1 MSINITQPTYNFFK
15 KSDSPELQAIKQ
27 KAMSQGILKTNIQNP
42 GDIKPTNSINFGGIA
57 QAAAGPASALIGN
70 VLSGGLNSGVGNAL
84 QELGSIASAIPGPWG
99 AAASA
104 GLNILG
110 GVTNKL
116 FGAKFNDENIAN
128 IQSGIDAAR
137 GYQLDSNMSLD
148 QLANEVASSNQAMD
162 FTNKYV
168 GTDGLFSN
176 KVAKKANALRQAQDT
191 AFAWQSNVQDNA
203 IRNATMNS
211 NQQLQSTFAYGGGIN
226 IKPSKR
232 GTFTRA
238 AKKHN
243 MGVQEFAN
251 HVLNNKENY
260 SNAMIKKANFAKNA
274 AGWKHAFG
282 GDLMTNGADFSNGIY
297 YIDEGGTHEQNPNQ
311 GVLMGMTQDGTP
323 NLVEEGEVIKMT
335 GGQPDYVFPHRLK
348 LSVNRLKDYG
358 IKSKKAMPISEVA
371 MKISK
376 ESEERP
382 NDPISIAGREHFLNM
397 LIQDTEEKRLQEEQK
412 KMRQAYNNMTPSQQ
426 AEVLMAAQQQQ
437 QQEAYNQELAQQ
449 EQEQQQQQ
457 EGLPPY
463 STQFAQGGHVNL
475 FKGPGDKPQWLNGL
489 QNIVNNIVQ
498 GLNPQDF
505 VKTYYSRYP
514 GGATAKYNSNIYGDW
529 NNFQFNGE
537 HLYNP
542 QTKQYANIYKD
553 PRFIDWLKSDEGL
566 QYAKDWWGNPKNAQ
580 NYFLRN
586 KTAPTIDELLGKD
599 GVIGLMYDAPTGNTS
614 AFSDAH
620 KYGMDALKFWYNK
633 LNPQKQAKPKYGDR
647 YYTYTLDQHGM
658 PQTAL
663 ISDYNTW
670 SKDPNNSNWLYD
682 PSKTKTGVVDGDT
695 TYTDHYFIQKP
706 ASQERDN
713 AEVNPIK
720 RRPEWLRYASGLGL
734 AAGTLTDFLGI
745 TNKPDYGN
753 FADIN
758 ASLNNSRIY
767 QPVEFNKTYNYLPY
781 TPIDI
786 QSVANQIEA
795 QSAGAQRAI
804 INNSGANRA
813 SALAGILSNN
823 YNTIGGIGDAIAQVN
838 KENLQNRIE
847 SVKQATTTD
856 QFNSQGQLD
865 ADKANQA
872 ALNANRWEYTKNLL
886 AAAEARQKI
895 KDTSDA
901 AKAANLSGLLKF
913 IGDLGYENMNRN
925 MMAGLIESGAPV
937 SDDVLKYWGYKT
949 TKNKNK
955 QNG

>member
-1 MSINITQPTYNFFK
+1 MSIDLTQLTYN
-15 KSDSPELQAIKQ
+15 SGNNSEALKQ
-27 KAMSQGILKTNIQNP
+27 KALQEGLLSP
-42 GDIKPTNSINFGGIA
+42 DIKRPSVKNPINFGGIA
-57 QAAAGPASALIGN
+57 QTAAGPASALIGN
-70 VLSGGLNSGVGNAL
+70 ALSGGLNSGVGSAL
-84 QELGSIASAIPGPWG
+84 QGLGSIASAIPGWG

-104 GLNILG
+104 GLNVLG
-110 GVTNKL
+110 GITNKL

-148 QLANEVASSNQAMD
+148 QLANEVSSSNQAMD
-162 FTNKYV
+162 FSNKYV
-168 GTDGLFSN
+168 GTDGLLSN
-176 KVAKKANALRQAQDT
+176 KVAKKANALRQAQNT

-226 IKPSKR
+226 IKPSKI

-260 SNAMIKKANFAKNA
+260 SSAMVKKANFAKNA

-449 EQEQQQQQ
+449 EYEQQQQQ
-457 EGLPPY
+457 EGLSTY

-475 FKGPGDKPQWLNGL
+475 FKGPGDKPQWLNGV
-489 QNIVNNIVQ
+489 QNIVNNVLQ
-498 GLNPQDF
+498 TLSPQEF
-505 VKTYYSRYP
+505 IKTYYSRYP

-599 GVIGLMYDAPTGNTS
+599 GGIGLMYDAPTGNTS

-663 ISDYNTW
+663 INDYNTW

-745 TNKPDYGN
+745 TNKPDYSN

-767 QPVEFNKTYNYLPY
+767 QPVGFNKTYNYLPY

-795 QSAGAQRAI
+795 QSAGTQRAI
-804 INNSGANRA
+804 INNSGMNRA

-823 YNTIGGIGDAIAQVN
+823 YNTIGGIGNAIAQVN

-847 SVKQATTTD
+847 SVKQATVTD

-886 AAAEARQKI
+886 AAAEAKQKI
-895 KDTSDA
+895 KDTADA

-937 SDDVLKYWGYKT
+937 SDDVLKYWGYNT

>member
-1 MSINITQPTYNFFK
+1 MSINNSEY
-15 KSDSPELQAIKQ
+15 AAKQ
-27 KAMSQGILKTNIQNP
+27 QIMSQGKSTGIQNP
-42 GDIKPTNSINFGGIA
+42 GGIKSTNSINFGGIA

-70 VLSGGLNSGVGNAL
+70 ALSGGLNSGVGSAL
-84 QELGSIASAIPGPWG
+84 QGLGSIASAIPGPWG
-99 AAASA
+99 AVASA
-104 GLNILG
+104 GLNVLG

-148 QLANEVASSNQAMD
+148 QLANEVSSSNQAMD
-162 FTNKYV
+162 FSNKYV

-238 AKKHN
+238 ATKHN

-412 KMRQAYNNMTPSQQ
+412 KMRQVYNNMTPSQQ

-449 EQEQQQQQ
+449 EYEQQQQQ
-457 EGLPPY
+457 EGLPAY

-475 FKGPGDKPQWLNGL
+475 FKGPGDKPQWLNGV

-553 PRFIDWLKSDEGL
+553 PRFTEWLKSDEGL

-599 GVIGLMYDAPTGNTS
+599 GGIGLMYDAPTGNTS

-663 ISDYNTW
+663 INDYNTW

-745 TNKPDYGN
+745 TNKPDYSN

-767 QPVEFNKTYNYLPY
+767 QPVGFNKTYNYLPY

-795 QSAGAQRAI
+795 QSAGTQRAI
-804 INNSGANRA
+804 INNSGVNRA

-823 YNTIGGIGDAIAQVN
+823 YNTIGGIGDAIAQIN

-847 SVKQATTTD
+847 SVKQATVTD

-895 KDTSDA
+895 KDTADA

-937 SDDVLKYWGYKT
+937 SDDVLKYWGYNT

>member
-1 MSINITQPTYNFFK
+1 MSIDLTQLTYN
-15 KSDSPELQAIKQ
+15 SGNNSEALKQ
-27 KAMSQGILKTNIQNP
+27 KALQEGLLSP
-42 GDIKPTNSINFGGIA
+42 DIKRPSVKNPINFGGIV
-57 QAAAGPASALIGN
+57 QATAGPASALIGN
-70 VLSGGLNSGVGNAL
+70 ALSGGLNSGVGSAL
-84 QELGSIASAIPGPWG
+84 QGLGSIASAIPGPWG
-99 AAASA
+99 AVASA
-104 GLNILG
+104 GLNVLG

-148 QLANEVASSNQAMD
+148 QLANEISSSNQAMD

-260 SNAMIKKANFAKNA
+260 SSAMIKKANFAKNA

-457 EGLPPY
+457 EGLPIY

-475 FKGPGDKPQWLNGL
+475 FKGPGDKPQWLNGV

-514 GGATAKYNSNIYGDW
+514 GGATAKYNSNIYRDW

-553 PRFIDWLKSDEGL
+553 PRFTEWLKSDEGL

-586 KTAPTIDELLGKD
+586 KIAPTIDELLGKD
-599 GVIGLMYDAPTGNTS
+599 GGIGLMYDAPTGNTS

-745 TNKPDYGN
+745 TNKPDYSN

-758 ASLNNSRIY
+758 TSLNNSRIY
-767 QPVEFNKTYNYLPY
+767 QPVGFNKTYNYLPY

-795 QSAGAQRAI
+795 QSAGTQRAI
-804 INNSGANRA
+804 INNSGMNRA

-895 KDTSDA
+895 KDTADA

-937 SDDVLKYWGYKT
+937 SDDVLKYWGYNT

>member
-70 VLSGGLNSGVGNAL
+70 ALSGGLNSGVGSAL
-84 QELGSIASAIPGPWG
+84 QGLGSIASAIPGWG
-99 AAASA
+99 AVASA
-104 GLNILG
+104 GLNVLG

-148 QLANEVASSNQAMD
+148 QLANEVSSSNQAMD
-162 FTNKYV
+162 FSNKYV

-238 AKKHN
+238 AEKHN

-457 EGLPPY
+457 EGLPIY

-475 FKGPGDKPQWLNGL
+475 FKGPGDRPQWLNGV
-489 QNIVNNIVQ
+489 QNIVNNILQ
-498 GLNPQDF
+498 TLSPQEF
-505 VKTYYSRYP
+505 IKTYYSRYP
-514 GGATAKYNSNIYGDW
+514 GGVTAKYNSNIYGDW

-553 PRFIDWLKSDEGL
+553 PRFIEWLKSDEGL

-586 KTAPTIDELLGKD
+586 KIAPTIDELLGKD
-599 GVIGLMYDAPTGNTS
+599 GGIGLMYDAPTGNTS

-663 ISDYNTW
+663 INDYNTW

-745 TNKPDYGN
+745 TNKPDYSN

-767 QPVEFNKTYNYLPY
+767 QPVGFNKTYNYLPY

-795 QSAGAQRAI
+795 QSAGTQRAI
-804 INNSGANRA
+804 INNSGMNRA

-823 YNTIGGIGDAIAQVN
+823 YNTIGGIGNAIAQVN

-865 ADKANQA
+865 ADKANQV

-895 KDTSDA
+895 KDTADA

>member
-1 MSINITQPTYNFFK
+1 MSINNSEYA
-15 KSDSPELQAIKQ
+15 SKQ
-27 KAMSQGILKTNIQNP
+27 QIMSQGKSTGIQKP
-42 GDIKPTNSINFGGIA
+42 GGIKSTNSINFGGIA
-57 QAAAGPASALIGN
+57 QAAAGPVSALIGSA
-70 VLSGGLNSGVGNAL
+70 LSGGLNSGVGSAL
-84 QELGSIASAIPGPWG
+84 QGLGSIASAIPGPWG
-99 AAASA
+99 AVASA
-104 GLNILG
+104 GLNVLG

-148 QLANEVASSNQAMD
+148 QLANEVSSSNQAMD

-449 EQEQQQQQ
+449 EYEQQQQQ
-457 EGLPPY
+457 EGLPAY

-475 FKGPGDKPQWLNGL
+475 FKGPGDKPQWLNGV
-489 QNIVNNIVQ
+489 QNIVNNVLQ
-498 GLNPQDF
+498 TLSPQEF
-505 VKTYYSRYP
+505 IKTYYSRYP

-553 PRFIDWLKSDEGL
+553 PRFIDWLKSDEGV

-599 GVIGLMYDAPTGNTS
+599 GGIGLMYDAPTGNTS

-745 TNKPDYGN
+745 TNKPDYSN

-767 QPVEFNKTYNYLPY
+767 QPVGFNKTYNYLPY

-823 YNTIGGIGDAIAQVN
+823 YNTIDGIGNAIAQVN

-886 AAAEARQKI
+886 TAAEARQKI

-937 SDDVLKYWGYKT
+937 SDDVLKYWGYNT

>member
-1 MSINITQPTYNFFK
+1 MSTELAQLIYNFGDN
-15 KSDSPELQAIKQ
+15 SEALKQ
-27 KAMSQGILKTNIQNP
+27 RAMSEKPLIPGIKRPKVKVKNP
-42 GDIKPTNSINFGGIA
+42 INFDDVA
-57 QAAAGPASALIGN
+57 QAVAGPASALFGN
-70 VLSGGLNSGVGNAL
+70 VLSGGLNSEVGGIL

-148 QLANEVASSNQAMD
+148 QLANEVSSSNQAMD
-162 FTNKYV
+162 FSNKYV

-176 KVAKKANALRQAQDT
+176 KVAKKANALRQAQDP

-238 AKKHN
+238 ATKHN

-457 EGLPPY
+457 EGLPTY

-489 QNIVNNIVQ
+489 QSIVNNIVQ

-553 PRFIDWLKSDEGL
+553 PRFIEWLKSDKGL

-586 KTAPTIDELLGKD
+586 KIAPTIDELLGKD
-599 GVIGLMYDAPTGNTS
+599 GGIGLMYDAPTGNTS

-663 ISDYNTW
+663 INDYNTW
-670 SKDPNNSNWLYD
+670 SKDSNNSNWLYD

-720 RRPEWLRYASGLGL
+720 RRPEWLRYAPGLGL

-745 TNKPDYGN
+745 TNKPDYSN

-767 QPVEFNKTYNYLPY
+767 QPVGFNKTYNYLPY

-795 QSAGAQRAI
+795 QSAGTQRAI

-823 YNTIGGIGDAIAQVN
+823 YNTIGGIGNAIAQIN

-872 ALNANRWEYTKNLL
+872 TLNANRWEYTKNLL
-886 AAAEARQKI
+886 AVAEAKQKI
-895 KDTSDA
+895 KDTADA

-937 SDDVLKYWGYKT
+937 SDDVLKYWGYNT

>member
-1 MSINITQPTYNFFK
+1 MSIDLTQLTYN
-15 KSDSPELQAIKQ
+15 SGNNSEALKQ
-27 KAMSQGILKTNIQNP
+27 KALQEGLLSSNIKSPSVKNQ
-42 GDIKPTNSINFGGIA
+42 INFGGIA

-70 VLSGGLNSGVGNAL
+70 ALSGGLNSGVGSVL
-84 QELGSIASAIPGPWG
+84 QGLGSIASAIPGWG
-99 AAASA
+99 AVASA

-116 FGAKFNDENIAN
+116 FGAKFNDKNIAN

-148 QLANEVASSNQAMD
+148 QLANEVSSSNQAMD

-191 AFAWQSNVQDNA
+191 AFAWQSNVQDNT

-251 HVLNNKENY
+251 HILNNKENY
-260 SNAMIKKANFAKNA
+260 SSAMIKKANFAKNA

-457 EGLPPY
+457 EDLPIY

-489 QNIVNNIVQ
+489 QSIVNNIVQ

-599 GVIGLMYDAPTGNTS
+599 GGIGLMYDAPTGNTS

-745 TNKPDYGN
+745 TNKPDYSN

-937 SDDVLKYWGYKT
+937 SDDVLKYWGYNT

>member
-70 VLSGGLNSGVGNAL
+70 ALSGGLNSGVGSAL
-84 QELGSIASAIPGPWG
+84 QGLGSIASAIPGPWG
-99 AAASA
+99 AVASA

-148 QLANEVASSNQAMD
+148 QLANEVSSSNQAMD

-260 SNAMIKKANFAKNA
+260 SSAMVKKANFAKNA

-311 GVLMGMTQDGTP
+311 GVLMGMTQDGIP

-449 EQEQQQQQ
+449 EYEQQQQQ
-457 EGLPPY
+457 EDLPIY

-489 QNIVNNIVQ
+489 QSIVNNIVQ

-586 KTAPTIDELLGKD
+586 KIAPTIDELLGKD
-599 GVIGLMYDAPTGNTS
+599 GGIGLMYDAPTGNTS

-663 ISDYNTW
+663 INDYNTW

-745 TNKPDYGN
+745 TNKPDYSN

-795 QSAGAQRAI
+795 QSAGTQRAI

-823 YNTIGGIGDAIAQVN
+823 YNTIGGIGNAIAQVN

-872 ALNANRWEYTKNLL
+872 ALNANRWEYTKNIL
-886 AAAEARQKI
+886 AAAEAKQKI
-895 KDTSDA
+895 KDTADA

-937 SDDVLKYWGYKT
+937 SDDVLKYWGYNT

>member
-1 MSINITQPTYNFFK
+1 MSIDLTQLTYNFGNN
-15 KSDSPELQAIKQ
+15 SEALKQ
-27 KAMSQGILKTNIQNP
+27 KALQEGLLSP
-42 GDIKPTNSINFGGIA
+42 DIKRPSVKNPINFGGIA
-57 QAAAGPASALIGN
+57 QTAAGPASALIGSA
-70 VLSGGLNSGVGNAL
+70 LSGGLNSGVGSAL
-84 QELGSIASAIPGPWG
+84 QGLGSIASAIPGWG
-99 AAASA
+99 AVASA

-148 QLANEVASSNQAMD
+148 QLANEVSSSNQAMD
-162 FTNKYV
+162 FSNKYV

-176 KVAKKANALRQAQDT
+176 KVAKKANALRQAQNT

-226 IKPSKR
+226 IKPSKI

-260 SNAMIKKANFAKNA
+260 SSAMVKKANFAKNA

-449 EQEQQQQQ
+449 EYEQQQQQ
-457 EGLPPY
+457 EGLSTY

-475 FKGPGDKPQWLNGL
+475 FKGPGDKPQWLNGV
-489 QNIVNNIVQ
+489 QNIVNNVLQ
-498 GLNPQDF
+498 TLSPQEF
-505 VKTYYSRYP
+505 IKTYYSRYP

-599 GVIGLMYDAPTGNTS
+599 GGIGLMYDAPTGNTS

-663 ISDYNTW
+663 INDYNTW

-745 TNKPDYGN
+745 TNKPDYSN

-767 QPVEFNKTYNYLPY
+767 QPVGFNKTYNYLPY

-795 QSAGAQRAI
+795 QSAGTQRAI
-804 INNSGANRA
+804 INNSGMNRA

-823 YNTIGGIGDAIAQVN
+823 YNTIGGIGNAIAQVN

-847 SVKQATTTD
+847 SVKQATVTD

-886 AAAEARQKI
+886 AAAEAKQKI
-895 KDTSDA
+895 KDTADA

-937 SDDVLKYWGYKT
+937 SDDVLKYWGYNT

>member
-1 MSINITQPTYNFFK
+1 MSIDLTYN
-15 KSDSPELQAIKQ
+15 SGNNSEALKQ
-27 KAMSQGILKTNIQNP
+27 KALQEGLLSP
-42 GDIKPTNSINFGGIA
+42 DIKRPSVKNPINFGGIA
-57 QAAAGPASALIGN
+57 QAAAGPASALIGSA
-70 VLSGGLNSGVGNAL
+70 LSGGLNSGVGSAL
-84 QELGSIASAIPGPWG
+84 QGLGSIASAIPGPWG
-99 AAASA
+99 AAVSA

-148 QLANEVASSNQAMD
+148 QLANEVSSSNQAMD
-162 FTNKYV
+162 FSNKYV

-238 AKKHN
+238 ATKHN

-397 LIQDTEEKRLQEEQK
+397 LIHDTEEKRLQEEQK
-412 KMRQAYNNMTPSQQ
+412 KMRKAYNNMTPSQQ

-449 EQEQQQQQ
+449 EYEQQQQQ
-457 EGLPPY
+457 EGLPIY

-475 FKGPGDKPQWLNGL
+475 FKGPGDKPQWLNGV
-489 QNIVNNIVQ
+489 QNIVNNVLQ
-498 GLNPQDF
+498 TLSPQEF
-505 VKTYYSRYP
+505 IKTYYSRYP

-599 GVIGLMYDAPTGNTS
+599 GGIGLMYDAPTGNTS

-745 TNKPDYGN
+745 TNKPDYSN

-823 YNTIGGIGDAIAQVN
+823 YNTIGEIGNAIAQVN

-895 KDTSDA
+895 KDTADA

-937 SDDVLKYWGYKT
+937 SDDILKYWGYNT

>member
-1 MSINITQPTYNFFK
+1 MSIDLTQLTYNFGNN
-15 KSDSPELQAIKQ
+15 SEALKQ
-27 KAMSQGILKTNIQNP
+27 KALQEGLLSP
-42 GDIKPTNSINFGGIA
+42 DIKRPSVKNPINFGGIA
-57 QAAAGPASALIGN
+57 QTAAGPASALIGSA
-70 VLSGGLNSGVGNAL
+70 LSGGLNSGVGSVL
-84 QELGSIASAIPGPWG
+84 QGLGSIASAIPGPWG

-148 QLANEVASSNQAMD
+148 QLANEVSSSNQAMN
-162 FTNKYV
+162 FSNKYV

-176 KVAKKANALRQAQDT
+176 KVAKKANALRQAQNT

-260 SNAMIKKANFAKNA
+260 NSAMVKKANFAKNA

-382 NDPISIAGREHFLNM
+382 NDPISISGREHFLNM

-412 KMRQAYNNMTPSQQ
+412 KMRQDYNNMTPSQQ

-449 EQEQQQQQ
+449 EYEQQQQQ
-457 EGLPPY
+457 EGLSTY

-475 FKGPGDKPQWLNGL
+475 FKGPGDKPQWLNGV
-489 QNIVNNIVQ
+489 QNIVNNVLQ
-498 GLNPQDF
+498 TLSPQEF
-505 VKTYYSRYP
+505 IKTYYSRYP

-599 GVIGLMYDAPTGNTS
+599 GGIGLMYDAPTGNTS

-663 ISDYNTW
+663 INDYNTW

-745 TNKPDYGN
+745 TNKPDYSN

-767 QPVEFNKTYNYLPY
+767 QPVGFNKTYNYLPY

-795 QSAGAQRAI
+795 QSAGTQRAI
-804 INNSGANRA
+804 INNSGMNRA

-823 YNTIGGIGDAIAQVN
+823 YNTIGGIGNAIAQVN

-847 SVKQATTTD
+847 SVKQATATD

-886 AAAEARQKI
+886 AAAEAKQKI
-895 KDTSDA
+895 KDTADA

-937 SDDVLKYWGYKT
+937 SDDVLKYWGYNT

>member
-1 MSINITQPTYNFFK
+1 MSIDLTYN
-15 KSDSPELQAIKQ
+15 SGNNSEALKQ
-27 KAMSQGILKTNIQNP
+27 KALQEGLLSP
-42 GDIKPTNSINFGGIA
+42 DIKRPSVKNPINFGGIA
-57 QAAAGPASALIGN
+57 QAAAGPASALIGSA
-70 VLSGGLNSGVGNAL
+70 LSGGLNSGVGNAL
-84 QELGSIASAIPGPWG
+84 QGLGSIASAIPGPWG
-99 AAASA
+99 KVASA
-104 GLNILG
+104 GFNILG
-110 GVTNKL
+110 GIFNRTI
-116 FGAKFNDENIAN
+116 GARFNYENIAN

-148 QLANEVASSNQAMD
+148 QLANEVSSSNQAMD
-162 FTNKYV
+162 FSNKYV

-211 NQQLQSTFAYGGGIN
+211 NQQLQSAFAYGGGIN

-238 AKKHN
+238 ATKHN

-371 MKISK
+371 MKISE

-449 EQEQQQQQ
+449 EYEQQQQQ
-457 EGLPPY
+457 ESLPIY

-475 FKGPGDKPQWLNGL
+475 FKGPGDKPQWLNGV
-489 QNIVNNIVQ
+489 QNIINNVLQ
-498 GLNPQDF
+498 TLSPQEF
-505 VKTYYSRYP
+505 IKTYYSRYP

-586 KTAPTIDELLGKD
+586 KIAPTIDELLGKD
-599 GVIGLMYDAPTGNTS
+599 GGIGLMYDAPTGNTS

-670 SKDPNNSNWLYD
+670 SEDPDNSNWLYD

-745 TNKPDYGN
+745 TNKPDYSN

-767 QPVEFNKTYNYLPY
+767 QPVGFNKTYNYLPY
-781 TPIDI
+781 TPVDI

-795 QSAGAQRAI
+795 QSAGTQRAI

-823 YNTIGGIGDAIAQVN
+823 YNTIGGIGNAIAQIN

-872 ALNANRWEYTKNLL
+872 TLNANRWEYTKNLL
-886 AAAEARQKI
+886 AAAEAKQKI
-895 KDTSDA
+895 KDTADA

-925 MMAGLIESGAPV
+925 MMAGLIESGAPI
-937 SDDVLKYWGYKT
+937 SDDVLKYWGYNT

>member
-1 MSINITQPTYNFFK
+1 MSIDLTQLTYN
-15 KSDSPELQAIKQ
+15 SGNNSEALKQ
-27 KAMSQGILKTNIQNP
+27 KALQEGLLSP
-42 GDIKPTNSINFGGIA
+42 DIKRPSVKNPINFGGIA
-57 QAAAGPASALIGN
+57 QATAGPASALIGN
-70 VLSGGLNSGVGNAL
+70 ALSGGLNSGVGSAL
-84 QELGSIASAIPGPWG
+84 QGLGSIASAIPGWG

-148 QLANEVASSNQAMD
+148 QLANEVSSSNQAMD

-238 AKKHN
+238 ATKHN

-311 GVLMGMTQDGTP
+311 GVLMGMTQDGIP

-335 GGQPDYVFPHRLK
+335 GGQPDYVFPNRLK

-457 EGLPPY
+457 EGLPIY

-475 FKGPGDKPQWLNGL
+475 FKGPGDKPQWLNGV
-489 QNIVNNIVQ
+489 QNIVNNVLQ
-498 GLNPQDF
+498 TLSPQEF
-505 VKTYYSRYP
+505 IKTYYSRYP

-566 QYAKDWWGNPKNAQ
+566 QYAKDWWENPKNAQ

-586 KTAPTIDELLGKD
+586 KIAPTIDELLGKD
-599 GVIGLMYDAPTGNTS
+599 GGIGLMYDAPTGNTS

-663 ISDYNTW
+663 INDYNTW

-720 RRPEWLRYASGLGL
+720 RRPEWLRYVSGLGL

-745 TNKPDYGN
+745 TNKPDYSN

-767 QPVEFNKTYNYLPY
+767 QPVGFNKTYNYLPY

-795 QSAGAQRAI
+795 QSAGTQRAI

-823 YNTIGGIGDAIAQVN
+823 YNTIGGIGNAIAQVN

-847 SVKQATTTD
+847 SVKQATATD

-886 AAAEARQKI
+886 AAAEAKQKI
-895 KDTSDA
+895 KDTADA

-937 SDDVLKYWGYKT
+937 SDDILKYWGYNT

>member
-1 MSINITQPTYNFFK
+1 MSIDLTQLTYNFGNN
-15 KSDSPELQAIKQ
+15 SEALKQ
-27 KAMSQGILKTNIQNP
+27 KALQEGLLSP
-42 GDIKPTNSINFGGIA
+42 DIKRPSAKNPINFGGIA
-57 QAAAGPASALIGN
+57 QATAGPASALIGN
-70 VLSGGLNSGVGNAL
+70 ALSGGLNSGVGSAL
-84 QELGSIASAIPGPWG
+84 QGLGSIASAIPGPWG
-99 AAASA
+99 AVASA
-104 GLNILG
+104 GLNVLG

-148 QLANEVASSNQAMD
+148 QLANEVSSSNQAMD
-162 FTNKYV
+162 FSNKYV

-260 SNAMIKKANFAKNA
+260 SSAMIKKANFAKNA

-457 EGLPPY
+457 EDLPIY

-475 FKGPGDKPQWLNGL
+475 FKGPGDKPQWLNGV
-489 QNIVNNIVQ
+489 QNIVNNVLQ
-498 GLNPQDF
+498 TLSPQEF
-505 VKTYYSRYP
+505 IKTYYSRYP

-599 GVIGLMYDAPTGNTS
+599 GGIGLMYDAPTGNTS

-647 YYTYTLDQHGM
+647 YYTYILDQHGM

-745 TNKPDYGN
+745 TNKPDYSN

-767 QPVEFNKTYNYLPY
+767 QPVGFNKTYNYLPY

-795 QSAGAQRAI
+795 QSAGTQRAI

-847 SVKQATTTD
+847 SVKQATATD

-886 AAAEARQKI
+886 AAAEAKQKI
-895 KDTSDA
+895 KDTADA

-937 SDDVLKYWGYKT
+937 SDDVLKYWGYNT

>member
-1 MSINITQPTYNFFK
+1 MSIDLTQLTYN
-15 KSDSPELQAIKQ
+15 SGNNSEALKQ
-27 KAMSQGILKTNIQNP
+27 KALQEGLLSP
-42 GDIKPTNSINFGGIA
+42 DIKRPSVKNPINFGGIA
-57 QAAAGPASALIGN
+57 QATAGPASALIGSA
-70 VLSGGLNSGVGNAL
+70 LSGGLNSGVGNAL
-84 QELGSIASAIPGPWG
+84 QGLGSIASAIPGPWG
-99 AAASA
+99 AVASA

-148 QLANEVASSNQAMD
+148 QLANEVSSSNQAMD
-162 FTNKYV
+162 FSNKYV

-176 KVAKKANALRQAQDT
+176 KVAKKANALRQAQNT

-232 GTFTRA
+232 GTFTRD

-323 NLVEEGEVIKMT
+323 NLVEEGEVIKMA

-426 AEVLMAAQQQQ
+426 AEVLMAVQQQQ

-457 EGLPPY
+457 EGLPTY

-475 FKGPGDKPQWLNGL
+475 FKGSGDKPQWLNGI
-489 QNIVNNIVQ
+489 QNIVNNVLQ
-498 GLNPQDF
+498 TLSPQEF
-505 VKTYYSRYP
+505 IKTYYSRYP

-599 GVIGLMYDAPTGNTS
+599 GGIGLMYDAPTGNTS

-633 LNPQKQAKPKYGDR
+633 LNPQKQAKSKYGDR

-745 TNKPDYGN
+745 TNKPDYSN

-795 QSAGAQRAI
+795 QSAGTQRAI

-813 SALAGILSNN
+813 SALAGLLSNN
-823 YNTIGGIGDAIAQVN
+823 YNTIGGIGNAIAQVN

-872 ALNANRWEYTKNLL
+872 TLNANRWEYTKNLL

-895 KDTSDA
+895 KDTTDA
-901 AKAANLSGLLKF
+901 AKVANLSGLLKF

-937 SDDVLKYWGYKT
+937 SDDVLKYWGYNT

>member
-1 MSINITQPTYNFFK
+1 MSIDLTQLTYN
-15 KSDSPELQAIKQ
+15 SGNNSEVLKQ
-27 KAMSQGILKTNIQNP
+27 KALQEGLLSP
-42 GDIKPTNSINFGGIA
+42 DIKRPSVKNPINFGGIA
-57 QAAAGPASALIGN
+57 QATAGPASALIGN
-70 VLSGGLNSGVGNAL
+70 ALSGGLNSGVGSAL
-84 QELGSIASAIPGPWG
+84 QGLGSIASAIPGPWG
-99 AAASA
+99 AVASA
-104 GLNILG
+104 GLNVLG
-110 GVTNKL
+110 GITNKL

-148 QLANEVASSNQAMD
+148 QLANEVSSSNQAMD

-168 GTDGLFSN
+168 GTDGWFSN

-203 IRNATMNS
+203 IRNATMNN

-449 EQEQQQQQ
+449 EYEQQQQQ
-457 EGLPPY
+457 EDLPIY

-489 QNIVNNIVQ
+489 QSIVNNIVQ

-599 GVIGLMYDAPTGNTS
+599 GGIGLMYDAPTGNTS

-620 KYGMDALKFWYNK
+620 KYGMNALKFWYNK

-663 ISDYNTW
+663 INDYNTW

-745 TNKPDYGN
+745 TNKPDYSN

-767 QPVEFNKTYNYLPY
+767 QPVGFNKTYNYLPY

-795 QSAGAQRAI
+795 QSAGTQRAI
-804 INNSGANRA
+804 INNSGMNRA

-823 YNTIGGIGDAIAQVN
+823 YNTIGGIGNAIAQVN

-847 SVKQATTTD
+847 SVKQATATD

-895 KDTSDA
+895 KDTADA

-937 SDDVLKYWGYKT
+937 SDDVLKYWGYNT

>member
-1 MSINITQPTYNFFK
+1 MSIDLTQLIYN
-15 KSDSPELQAIKQ
+15 SGNNSEALKQ
-27 KAMSQGILKTNIQNP
+27 KALQEGLLSP
-42 GDIKPTNSINFGGIA
+42 DIKRPSVKTPTSFNNIV
-57 QAAAGPASALIGN
+57 QATAGPASALIGSA
-70 VLSGGLNSGVGNAL
+70 LSGGLNSAVGGVFQG
-84 QELGSIASAIPGPWG
+84 LGSIASAIPGWG

-148 QLANEVASSNQAMD
+148 QLANEVSSSNQAMD
-162 FTNKYV
+162 FSNKYI

-176 KVAKKANALRQAQDT
+176 KVAKKANALREAQNT

-251 HVLNNKENY
+251 HILSNKENY
-260 SNAMIKKANFAKNA
+260 SSAMVKKANFAKNA

-282 GDLMTNGADFSNGIY
+282 GDLMTNGANFSNGIY

-311 GVLMGMTQDGTP
+311 GVLMGISQDETP

-457 EGLPPY
+457 EGLPTY

-475 FKGPGDKPQWLNGL
+475 FKGPGDKPQWLNGV
-489 QNIVNNIVQ
+489 QNIVNNILQ
-498 GLNPQDF
+498 TLSPQEF
-505 VKTYYSRYP
+505 IKTYYSRYP

-586 KTAPTIDELLGKD
+586 KIAPTIDELLGKD
-599 GVIGLMYDAPTGNTS
+599 GGIGLMYDAPTGNTS

-663 ISDYNTW
+663 INDYNTW
-670 SKDPNNSNWLYD
+670 SKDPNNNNWLYD

-706 ASQERDN
+706 ASQKRDN
-713 AEVNPIK
+713 AEGNPIK

-745 TNKPDYGN
+745 TNKPDYSN

-781 TPIDI
+781 TPIDT

-795 QSAGAQRAI
+795 QSAGTQRAI

-823 YNTIGGIGDAIAQVN
+823 YNTIGGIGNAIAQVN

-895 KDTSDA
+895 KDTADA

-937 SDDVLKYWGYKT
+937 SDDVIKYWGYNT

>member
-1 MSINITQPTYNFFK
+1 MSIDLTQLTYN
-15 KSDSPELQAIKQ
+15 SGNNS
-27 KAMSQGILKTNIQNP
+27 KAL
-42 GDIKPTNSINFGGIA
+42 NFGGIA
-57 QAAAGPASALIGN
+57 QATAGPASALIGN
-70 VLSGGLNSGVGNAL
+70 ALSGGLNSGVGSAL
-84 QELGSIASAIPGPWG
+84 QGLGSIASAIPGPWG
-99 AAASA
+99 AVASA
-104 GLNILG
+104 GLNVLG

-148 QLANEVASSNQAMD
+148 QLANEVSSSDQAMD
-162 FTNKYV
+162 FSNKYV

-243 MGVQEFAN
+243 MEVQEFAN

-260 SNAMIKKANFAKNA
+260 SSAMIKKANFAKNA

-457 EGLPPY
+457 EGLPTY
-463 STQFAQGGHVNL
+463 LTQFAQGGHVNL
-475 FKGPGDKPQWLNGL
+475 FKGPGDKPQWLNGV
-489 QNIVNNIVQ
+489 QNIVNNVLQ
-498 GLNPQDF
+498 TLSPQEF
-505 VKTYYSRYP
+505 IKTYYSRYP

-599 GVIGLMYDAPTGNTS
+599 DGIGLMYDAPTGNTS

-745 TNKPDYGN
+745 TNKPDYSN

-767 QPVEFNKTYNYLPY
+767 QPVGFNKTYNYLPY
-781 TPIDI
+781 SPVDI

-795 QSAGAQRAI
+795 QSAGTQRAI
-804 INNSGANRA
+804 INNSGMNRA

-823 YNTIGGIGDAIAQVN
+823 YNTIGGIGNAIAQVN

-847 SVKQATTTD
+847 SVKQATATD

-886 AAAEARQKI
+886 AAAEAKQKI
-895 KDTSDA
+895 KDTADA

-937 SDDVLKYWGYKT
+937 SDDILKYWGYNT